1 MQARN
6 AIATM
11 RRMDSELDQRARAGH
26 RWANKKLGLAGA
38 KINVL
43 AADASFRR
51 YFRIRDDANSWV
63 LMDAP
68 PEHEDSAPFVAVSER
83 LRQAGIRAPE
93 IYAQDLEQGYLLLE
107 DFGDTLLRERLNAD
121 SAEHWMPPLFDLLS
135 ELALQVDAQ
144 GLPAWDRP
152 RLQEELDL
160 FTDWYLERH
169 LAHDW
174 GPSGRATWQALCAQL
189 IDSAEAQPQVF
200 VHRDFHSCNL
210 LLGEGQ
216 QLGVIDY
223 QDAVRGPLSYDFA
236 SLLWDRYIHWPRHRI
251 EAWTEQMRQRLAPE
265 RSPQDWQRDVDW
277 MGLQRNLKIV
287 GIFARLHYRDGKAG
301 YLTMA
306 PQFFA
311 YLRDVLP
318 RYPAFKDFDSI
329 LEDLPCAP

>member
-1 MQARN
+1 
-6 AIATM
+6 M
-11 RRMDSELDQRARAGH
+11 RRMEIELDERARAGH
-26 RWANKKLGLAGA
+26 RWAVENLGLAEA

-51 YFRIRDDANSWV
+51 YFRIHNQANSWV

-68 PEHEDSAPFVAVSER
+68 PEQEDSAPFVAVSQR
-83 LRQAGIRAPE
+83 LHQAGVRAPE
-93 IYAQDLEQGYLLLE
+93 IYAQDLTQGYLLLE
-107 DFGDTLLRERLNAD
+107 DFGDSLLRELLSTD

-135 ELALQVDAQ
+135 ELALNVNAQ

-160 FTDWYLERH
+160 FTDWYLSRH

-174 GPSGRATWQALCAQL
+174 GPSGRAAWQALCEQL
-189 IDSAEAQPQVF
+189 IERAEAQPQVF

-210 LLGEGQ
+210 LLTGAQ
-216 QLGVIDY
+216 QLGVIDF

-236 SLLWDRYIHWPRHRI
+236 SLLWDRYIHWPRHQI
-251 EAWTEQMRQRLAPE
+251 EAWSEQMRQRLAPD
-265 RSPQDWQRDVDW
+265 RTPQDWQCDVDW
-277 MGLQRNLKIV
+277 MGLQRNLKII
-287 GIFARLHYRDGKAG
+287 GIFTRLHYRDGKAG
-301 YLTMA
+301 YLHMA

-318 RYPAFKDFDSI
+318 RYQAFKDFDAI